1 MNRYRI
7 THRTRYAYAKPVT
20 LSHNECHLLP
30 LENEHQ
36 LCESARL
43 RILPE
48 PQTRAE
54 RRDYFGNRV
63 HYFALEKA
71 HRKIEIVAESVVQR
85 AVTARV
91 PLDETAQAGAAQN
104 SPAWETAREAA
115 VGPELARFAYA
126 SPLIPDTAFDLPAL
140 QAFVMPSFSP
150 GRPLLAAAIDLNQR
164 IFDEFQYD
172 SGFSHIGTPLAK
184 VLEHRK
190 GVCQDFAHLFLAGL
204 RGLGLAARYVSGYL
218 ETKPPPGRPKLAG
231 ADASHAW
238 VSVWIPGSGDMPGG
252 TWIDLDPTNRI
263 VAGNQHIVLACGRDY
278 SDVTP
283 LKGVIFGGGK
293 HEVHVAV
300 DVVPLDQDGEEGQA
314 TEVAD

>member
-7 THRTRYAYAKPVT
+7 THRTHYEYAQPVA

-43 RILPE
+43 RILPQ

-91 PLDETAQAGAAQN
+91 PLDEAAQAVAAQN
-104 SPAWETAREAA
+104 SPAWESAREAA
-115 VGPELARFAYA
+115 AGPELARFAYA
-126 SPLIPDTAFDLPAL
+126 SPLIPDTAFDTPAL
-140 QAFVMPSFSP
+140 QEFVAPSFP
-150 GRPLLAAAIDLNQR
+150 TGRPLLEAAIDFNQR
-164 IFDEFQYD
+164 IFDSFEYD
-172 SGFSHIGTPLAK
+172 SGFSIIGTPLAK
-184 VLEHRK
+184 VLKHRK

-204 RGLGLAARYVSGYL
+204 RSLGLAARYVSGYL

-238 VSVWIPGSGDMPGG
+238 VSVWIPGSGDLPGG
-252 TWIDLDPTNRI
+252 TWMDLDPTNRI
-263 VAGNQHIVLACGRDY
+263 LAGNQHIVLACGRDY

-293 HEVHVAV
+293 HEVQVAV
-300 DVVPLDQDGEEGQA
+300 DVVPLNEQDEQDNKDEQ
-314 TEVAD
+314 E